1 MITLSII
8 QKSQLKWGKRLDAE
22 YYQPEYLAFER
33 RLYTTGL
40 YKTWESITGKFITG
54 PFGSEFNVE
63 NYIPN
68 GKYRYVRGKDVKD
81 FFLQH
86 DDNVYLPEKDFER
99 LKKYALQ
106 DGDILISV
114 VGTPG
119 YATIVDSSILP
130 AIFSCKSTAFRTN
143 SIDPYYFI
151 AYLNSKYGQAFLQR
165 SIRGAL
171 QTGLNIDDLRNLPV
185 FIPITQKQKVI
196 SQIVKDAKNA
206 IEASDDFY
214 LQAENLLLAELGLTN
229 FEKDQS
235 LSWDTNLSDIKT
247 VHRMDAEYFQ
257 PKYEKLISEI
267 KKQKAER
274 LDNLVIIKK
283 GFEPG
288 SDAYQEQGR
297 LFIRVSSLSRNDI
310 ENQDQKYLSE
320 ALYQELKKNFEP
332 KVGEILLTK
341 DATPGIAYYIKE
353 PVVGIVSGGI
363 LRLKLKEKIDPE
375 YLTLCINSI
384 IGKMQVER
392 DAGGS
397 IIIHWRPEQIKNLEV
412 PILPKAIQQKIAG
425 LVQRSHEARQKSKE
439 LLEQAKHKVEELIE
453 NQK

>member
-1 MITLSII
+1 M
-8 QKSQLKWGKRLDAE
+8 
-22 YYQPEYLAFER
+22 
-33 RLYTTGL
+33 
-40 YKTWESITGKFITG
+40 
-54 PFGSEFNVE
+54 
-63 NYIPN
+63 
-68 GKYRYVRGKDVKD
+68 
-81 FFLQH
+81 
-86 DDNVYLPEKDFER
+86 
-99 LKKYALQ
+99 
-106 DGDILISV
+106 
-114 VGTPG
+114 
-119 YATIVDSSILP
+119 
-130 AIFSCKSTAFRTN
+130 
-143 SIDPYYFI
+143 
-151 AYLNSKYGQAFLQR
+151 
-165 SIRGAL
+165 
-171 QTGLNIDDLRNLPV
+171 
-185 FIPITQKQKVI
+185 
-196 SQIVKDAKNA
+196 
-206 IEASDDFY
+206 
-214 LQAENLLLAELGLTN
+214 LLAELGLTN